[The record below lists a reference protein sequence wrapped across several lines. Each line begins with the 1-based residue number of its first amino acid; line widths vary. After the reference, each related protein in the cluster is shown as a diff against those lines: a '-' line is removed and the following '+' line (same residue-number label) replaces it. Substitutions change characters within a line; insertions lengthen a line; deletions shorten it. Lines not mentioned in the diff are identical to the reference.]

1 MAVEIKGGGSTDLA
15 GVFPVGKG
23 LRVTNVSS
31 EGVEGFQS
39 LPISI
44 PLTDV
49 TALNDDLLSSLDVS
63 QYKFI
68 SLQLT
73 GNWVGTVSFQGSN
86 DGGTFFPIVTSNPSG
101 GLANGETSTT
111 VNRLVKVPTV
121 YRFVRIRV
129 TAYTS
134 GIVEGVAFGH
144 RDENSSGLIAA
155 IGPVTLNAETTK
167 KIGNVGIIQGSDP
180 DYEKIISTTTTNAT
194 AVSGV
199 PVNVSIL
206 HLVNTGDGVRFVKLY
221 NKASAPTVGTDV
233 PLITIGIPA
242 VQNSSF
248 MLPALQGI
256 NFSIGLSYAI
266 TLGAAD
272 SDTTPLTVAANVTGL
287 IAYAAL

>member
-31 EGVEGFQS
+31 EGIEGFQS
-39 LPISI
+39 LPIAI
-44 PLTDV
+44 ALTDV

-86 DGGTFFPIVTSNPSG
+86 DGGTFYPIVTSNPSG

-144 RDENSSGLIAA
+144 RDENSSGLISA

-167 KIGNVGIIQGSDP
+167 KIGNVGIVTDAETLLK
-180 DYEKIISTTTTNAT
+180 DYYVG
-194 AVSGV
+194 AVGA
-199 PVNVSIL
+199 VNVNSRVLRAQASSLKSIVMTNL
-206 HLVNTGDGVRFVKLY
+206 AATPRYVKIYDLASTPVAGSGTPVIVIALPVAATIAFPLPSDGLAFE
-221 NKASAPTVGTDV
+221 N
-233 PLITIGIPA
+233 GIA
-242 VQNSSF
+242 
-248 MLPALQGI
+248 MTM
-256 NFSIGLSYAI
+256 
-266 TLGAAD
+266 TLGPAND
-272 SDTTPLTVAANVTGL
+272 NVTGTSTIDFVL
-287 IAYAAL
+287 MSIFT

>member
-31 EGVEGFQS
+31 EGIEGFQS
-39 LPISI
+39 LPIAI
-44 PLTDV
+44 PLTEV

-73 GNWVGTVSFQGSN
+73 GNWAGTVSFQGSN

-134 GIVEGVAFGH
+134 GIVQGVAFGH
-144 RDENSSGLIAA
+144 RDENSSGLISA

-167 KIGNVGIIQGSDP
+167 KIGNVGIVTEAQTLFK
-180 DYEKIISTTTTNAT
+180 DYYVG
-194 AVSGV
+194 AVGA
-199 PVNVSIL
+199 VNVNSRVLRAQASSLKSIVMTNL
-206 HLVNTGDGVRFVKLY
+206 AATPRYVKIYDLASTPVAGSGTPVIVIALPVAATIAFPLPSDGLAFE
-221 NKASAPTVGTDV
+221 N
-233 PLITIGIPA
+233 GIA
-242 VQNSSF
+242 
-248 MLPALQGI
+248 MTM
-256 NFSIGLSYAI
+256 
-266 TLGAAD
+266 TLGPAND
-272 SDTTPLTVAANVTGL
+272 NVTGTSTIDFVL
-287 IAYAAL
+287 MSIFT

>member
-1 MAVEIKGGGSTDLA
+1 MAVEIKSGDSTDLVS
-15 GVFPVGKG
+15 VFPVGKG

-31 EGVEGFQS
+31 EGIEGFQS
-39 LPISI
+39 LPISV

-73 GNWVGTVSFQGSN
+73 GTWVGTVSFQGSN
-86 DGGTFFPIVTSNPSG
+86 DGGTFYPIVTSNPSG

-111 VNRLVKVPTV
+111 ENRLVKVPTI
-121 YRFVRIRV
+121 YKFVRIRV
-129 TAYTS
+129 TDYVS

-167 KIGNVGIIQGSDP
+167 KIGNVGILQGADP
-180 DYEKIISTTTTNAT
+180 DYEKIISDTTTNAT
-194 AVSGV
+194 AVSSV

-272 SDTTPLTVAANVTGL
+272 SDSTALTVAANVTGL
-287 IAYAAL
+287 IAYSAL

>member
-1 MAVEIKGGGSTDLA
+1 MAVEIKGGNSTDLA

-31 EGVEGFQS
+31 EGIEGFQS
-39 LPISI
+39 LPIAI
-44 PLTDV
+44 PLTEVSD
-49 TALNDDLLSSLDVS
+49 LNNDLLASLDVS

-73 GNWVGTVSFQGSN
+73 GNWVGTISFQGSN

-144 RDENSSGLIAA
+144 RDENSSGLISA